1 MMAKQEGRNYFKA
14 PKKLADG
21 SLGDLRSHCE
31 CFKMTAV
38 DEKDMQFLSHLY
50 RTIWL
55 QGGSVTID
63 DGAKKQTYS
72 F

>member
-1 MMAKQEGRNYFKA
+1 MSSEKRNQFKA

-21 SLGDLRSHCE
+21 SIGDLRSHCE

-50 RTIWL
+50 RTIFI

-63 DGAKKQTYS
+63 DGLKKQKYN